1 MPHTINMKKEIDKE
15 LLIRYINDRC
25 TDEDLLRVQQFLQD
39 PTWQQALEE
48 LLEADFSA
56 MENVPS
62 DENILEEWNQEFRD
76 KYFKKPAVKFWR
88 SQWMAYAA
96 ACVLVLGIAGYFL
109 DRSGAEAAHV
119 APIAMIEKA
128 NPRGVRSRITL
139 PDSSMVYLGAG
150 SSIRFPEQF
159 AGNERTVML
168 SGEAFFEITK
178 DSKRPFVIHT
188 GKIQTRVLGTS
199 FKITAFKGDPLS
211 VEVATGKVQVSR
223 QENSKI
229 VAELAVLTPGEGI
242 SWDERTGK
250 AAATAPDI
258 SSVQGWAKGEI
269 SFKNRSLAQIGAELE
284 NWYGVEITFEKSASV
299 RKRFSM
305 GVDGTAALTDALDI
319 ICNTAHLKYRFN
331 GGQEVIISGK

>member
-1 MPHTINMKKEIDKE
+1 MKKEIDKE

-25 TDEDLLRVQQFLQD
+25 TAEDLLQVQQFLQD

-56 MENVPS
+56 MEKVSS
-62 DENILEEWNQEFRD
+62 DENVLEEWNQEFRD
-76 KYFKKPAVKFWR
+76 RYFKKPAVKLWS

-96 ACVLVLGIAGYFL
+96 ACVLVLGIAGYFFNK
-109 DRSGAEAAHV
+109 SGAGATHV
-119 APIAMIEKA
+119 ASIAMIEKV

-159 AGNERTVML
+159 AGNERTLML

-199 FKITAFKGDPLS
+199 FKITAFKGEALS

-223 QENSKI
+223 LENTKVKS
-229 VAELAVLTPGEGI
+229 ELAVLTPGEGI
-242 SWDERTGK
+242 SWDDRTGS
-250 AAATAPDI
+250 AVTTAPDI
-258 SSVQGWAKGEI
+258 SSVKGWARGEI
-269 SFKNRSLAQIGAELE
+269 SFKNRSLAQIGAELG
-284 NWYGVEITFEKSASV
+284 NWYGVEISFEKSASV
-299 RKRFSM
+299 RKRFSLSI
-305 GVDGTAALTDALDI
+305 DGTAALTDALDI
-319 ICNTAHLKYRFN
+319 ICNTAQLKYRFN
-331 GGQEVIISGK
+331 GSQKVIISGNK